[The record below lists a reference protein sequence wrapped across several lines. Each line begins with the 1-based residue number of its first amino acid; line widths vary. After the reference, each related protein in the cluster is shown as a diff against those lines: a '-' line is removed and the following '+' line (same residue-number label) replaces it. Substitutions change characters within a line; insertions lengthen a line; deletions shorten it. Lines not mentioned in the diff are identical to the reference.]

1 MKKYILKILTLAFLF
16 TWQGFALAQTI
27 NTTAGSVTSCPG
39 EILVP
44 IDVTNFNS
52 VGAVSLVMNY
62 NTSVLTFL
70 GYQNLH
76 ASMSSGQLVVNSSG
90 SSVYIIW
97 VNSSGATIGNGTMMK
112 LRFTAIPGSSVL
124 NWDTQ
129 TPGNCEYTHTNGNV
143 IPATFVNGTATIQQP
158 PVITTQPENKSVLVG
173 QSTSFSLGANGTSLT
188 YKWFVSING
197 GSTWSQ
203 VNNGGNF
210 SGATTPTLSI
220 ANIPLT
226 YNGYLFRSEI
236 SGTCS
241 PVVMSNNAML
251 TVTKPLITS
260 FDAPSVCPGSILIP
274 VLTSNFTDVASFSLS
289 FSYNPDVLTFTGYQN
304 LNALITPGNFVCN
317 SLAGNVYMS
326 WASTSPVTFTNDTT
340 LVKLKFNAIT
350 GSTGLNWN
358 TSFTGHCE
366 YTRLSGERIITV
378 FQNGNLTVYQVPV
391 ITIQP
396 ADKLI
401 PELTNTSFSVTAQAS
416 GITYLWQVSTNNG
429 NSYTNL
435 TNTGFYSGVT
445 TATLNIT
452 NAALSLNGNFYRC
465 IISGTCAPSVNSNP
479 GKLTVL
485 PKITTTAAT
494 ISGCPGNTLVVPV
507 NVQRFIDVASFSLT
521 LNYNPAVLTFAG
533 YQSLHSNLSGANIL
547 INSANNS
554 VLMTCYSTTPITIG
568 DNLLV
573 ELLFTGVPG
582 SSALTWNTL
591 MPGACEYVTLDG
603 TTIFTNFVNG
613 TVTVHQPP
621 LINTQ
626 PVNKTIYIGGSSTF
640 SVSASG
646 TTLGYQWQVST
657 NGGGTYTNLTNS
669 SPYSGALGATLT
681 INPAAANLN
690 GNWYRCYVTGTCS
703 PFVYSDPAVLTVT
716 QLPVYTVA
724 GSVTNSCTGNVSVPI
739 QVTNCNNIGG
749 ISLVL
754 LYDQTKLTF
763 AGYHSVHAE
772 LTSGFLIVNQV
783 DNKVILSW
791 ASLNPADIGSGTMIQ
806 YQFIANAGIST
817 TLSWDTQTSGNC
829 EYSNTSGNAVTA
841 FFTNGTITTIANTL
855 VVNAGT
861 DATIAPGGSTQL
873 NGTVTG
879 GAAPFTYAWTP
890 TAGLSNPNILNPVAS
905 PASTT
910 TYKLTVIGNNGC
922 SGWDEIKV
930 SVEISCQPPTA
941 LTVSNITTSSAALG
955 WTAGGTEAQWD
966 LLWGIAGFD
975 PLSQGTFVNGITA
988 KPYNLMNLQSG
999 VQYDFYVRA
1008 SCGGGF
1014 VSNWAGPQNFTTL
1027 SVHTISIPQ
1036 GWSGL
1041 SSFIIPQNS
1050 DVTAIFQPVISD
1062 LIILETQTAMYW
1074 PDGSINTIG
1083 DWDTHDGYMIKVTNP
1098 VQLTFTGAPEPNLT
1112 LQLDTGW
1119 NLMPVL
1125 SECEVNVATLFA
1137 GKDLIIVKEV
1147 AGWKLFWPSMN
1158 INTIGNLL
1166 PGKAYQVKTGSP
1178 AEITFPGCEFSDD

>member
-39 EILVP
+39 EILVS

-62 NTSVLTFL
+62 NTSILTFL

-112 LRFTAIPGSSVL
+112 LRFTAIPGSSIL

-129 TPGNCEYTHTNGNV
+129 TPGNCEYTHTNGSV

-158 PVITTQPENKSVLVG
+158 PVITTQPESKSVLVG
-173 QSTSFSLGANGTSLT
+173 QNTSFSVGANGTSLT

-241 PVVMSNNAML
+241 PAVMSNNATL
-251 TVTKPLITS
+251 TVVKPLITS
-260 FDAPSVCPGSILIP
+260 FDAPNVCPGSILIP

-289 FSYNPDVLTFTGYQN
+289 FSYNPDILTFTGYQN

-326 WASTSPVTFTNDTT
+326 WASTSPVTFTTDTT

-358 TSFTGHCE
+358 TSFAGHCE

-401 PELTNTSFSVTAQAS
+401 PELTNTSFSVTGQAS

-435 TNTGFYSGVT
+435 TNSGFYSGVT

-452 NAALSLNGNFYRC
+452 TAALSLNGNLYRC
-465 IISGTCAPSVNSNP
+465 VISGTCAPSVNSNP

-521 LNYNPAVLTFAG
+521 LNYNPAVLTFSG
-533 YQSLHSNLSGANIL
+533 FQSLHSNLSGANIL
-547 INSANNS
+547 INAANNS

-582 SSALTWNTL
+582 SSALNWNTL

-603 TTIFTNFVNG
+603 TNIFTNFVNG
-613 TVTVHQPP
+613 IVTVHQPP
-621 LINTQ
+621 LINTH
-626 PVNKTIYIGGSSTF
+626 PANKTIYIGGSTTF

-646 TTLGYQWQVST
+646 TSLGYQWQVST

-669 SPYSGALGATLT
+669 SPYSGVFGATLT

-690 GNWYRCYVTGTCS
+690 GNWYRCYVTGTCN

-724 GSVTNSCTGNVSVPI
+724 GSVTNSCTGNISVPI

-772 LTSGFLIVNQV
+772 MASGFLIVNQV

-829 EYSNTSGNAVTA
+829 EYSNTNGNAVTA
-841 FFTNGTITTIANTL
+841 FFTNGTISTIANTL

-861 DATIAPGGSTQL
+861 DVTISPGGSTQL
-873 NGTVTG
+873 NGTVIG

-890 TAGLSNPNILNPVAS
+890 TAGLSNPNVLNPVAS
-905 PASTT
+905 TASTT
-910 TYKLTVIGNNGC
+910 TFKLTVTDNNGC
-922 SGWDEIKV
+922 SGWDEVKV
-930 SVEISCQPPTA
+930 SVEVSCLTPTS
-941 LTVSNITTSSAALG
+941 LMVSGVSPTTVDLD
-955 WTAGGTEAQWD
+955 WTAVGAEAQWD
-966 LLWGIAGFD
+966 LLWGESGFD
-975 PLSQGTFVNGITA
+975 PISGGNLITGITS
-988 KPYNLMNLQSG
+988 KPYTLLNLQNATS
-999 VQYDFYVRA
+999 YDVYVRA
-1008 SCGGGF
+1008 FCGGGYY
-1014 VSNWAGPQNFTTL
+1014 SNWSPPVSFVTL
-1027 SVHTISIPQ
+1027 FVHTLTIPQ
-1036 GWSGL
+1036 GWSGI
-1041 SSFIIPQNS
+1041 SSYIIPDNS
-1050 DVTAIFQPVISD
+1050 SVVNIFQPVIND

-1074 PDGSINTIG
+1074 PGQNINTIG
-1083 DWDTHDGYMIKVTNP
+1083 NWNCHDGYAIKMSNP
-1098 VQLTFTGAPEPNLT
+1098 VSLDFLGSVEENTTVQLAS
-1112 LQLDTGW
+1112 GW
-1119 NLMPVL
+1119 NLIPVL
-1125 SECEVNVATLFA
+1125 SPCDVDAAAIFA
-1137 GKDLIIVKEV
+1137 GKDLVIAKEV
-1147 AGWKLFWPSMN
+1147 AGWKLYWPGMN
-1158 INTIGNLL
+1158 INTLVDL
-1166 PGKAYQVKTGSP
+1166 KPGKAYYVKMGTSG
-1178 AEITFPGCEFSDD
+1178 EITFPSCRSFRQ